1 MQTAT
6 NYKAQ
11 SLINQMFK
19 DKIKKKNIDLKKG
32 KKNTNIIGMN
42 NVL

>member
-19 DKIKKKNIDLKKG
+19 DKIKKK
-32 KKNTNIIGMN
+32 T
-42 NVL
+42 

>member
-6 NYKAQ
+6 NYKVQ

-19 DKIKKKNIDLKKG
+19 DKIKKKHRFEKRQKKQ
-32 KKNTNIIGMN
+32 T
-42 NVL
+42 LLQ

>member
-19 DKIKKKNIDLKKG
+19 DKIKKKKHRFEKRQKKH
-32 KKNTNIIGMN
+32 KHYWNE
-42 NVL
+42 